1 MCSGSFSTGSTATQ
15 PPSSTEPSNFW
26 KKHEWRPVWH
36 AMPDTCSTFNSTTS
50 SSQSSRT
57 SCTCCTW
64 PDSSP
69 LNHKR
74 WREREKYTARPVSTV
89 FANASR
95 FIHANISTSFVDA
108 SCAITGTRPFA
119 SHLTLSSQFTAEG
132 FVTLQPHRNAL
143 FGHEALGLAHGVLA
157 VVEDA
162 RGQYCVRV
170 TVLDAVGQMLQ
181 VAHATR

>member
-1 MCSGSFSTGSTATQ
+1 
-15 PPSSTEPSNFW
+15 
-26 KKHEWRPVWH
+26 
-36 AMPDTCSTFNSTTS
+36 MPDTCSTLSSTTS

-57 SCTCCTW
+57 SRTCCTW

-69 LNHKR
+69 LNHRR
-74 WREREKYTARPVSTV
+74 WREREKYTARPVSTG

-108 SCAITGTRPFA
+108 SCAIPGTRPFA
-119 SHLTLSSQFTAEG
+119 SPLTSSSQFTAEG

-143 FGHEALGLAHGVLA
+143 VGHEALGLADRIFA
-157 VVEDA
+157 IVEDA
-162 RGQYCVRV
+162 RGKHRIRV

-181 VAHATR
+181 VA

>member
-1 MCSGSFSTGSTATQ
+1 
-15 PPSSTEPSNFW
+15 
-26 KKHEWRPVWH
+26 
-36 AMPDTCSTFNSTTS
+36 MPDTCSTFSSTTS

-74 WREREKYTARPVSTV
+74 WREREKYTARPSSTV

-119 SHLTLSSQFTAEG
+119 SHLTLSSQLTAVGFT
-132 FVTLQPHRNAL
+132 TSQPHRNAL
-143 FGHEALGLAHGVLA
+143 PGHEALGLAHRVLA

-162 RGQYCVRV
+162 RGEYR
-170 TVLDAVGQMLQ
+170 
-181 VAHATR
+181 